1 MYRITRITH
10 VDGVPMRGKLA
21 AAVNDLLV
29 GADSSVVEL
38 RVVELR
44 VEAEARSAVEGSKI
58 R

>member
-1 MYRITRITH
+1 MYRITCITH

-29 GADSSVVEL
+29 GADRS
-38 RVVELR
+38 VVELR